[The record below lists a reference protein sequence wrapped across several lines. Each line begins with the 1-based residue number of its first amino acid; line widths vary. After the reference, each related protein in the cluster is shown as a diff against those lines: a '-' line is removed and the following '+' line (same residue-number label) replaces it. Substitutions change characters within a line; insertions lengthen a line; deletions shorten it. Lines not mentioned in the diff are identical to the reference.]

1 MTKSRIMKWAGR
13 VAHMREDESAYAV
26 SEGKPKGNRQ
36 LGRLG
41 SKCKDIKMDFNS
53 T

>member
-1 MTKSRIMKWAGR
+1 MKWAGH
-13 VAHMREDESAYAV
+13 VARMHEEESAYAV

-36 LGRLG
+36 LGRLRN
-41 SKCKDIKMDFNS
+41 KCEDIKMDFNS